1 MILFHHLIGGPFSE
15 IWPNMYITMQ
25 YHTVQAIIYQWLL
38 SGIHP
43 RNRMQEPY
51 FLKWSLLA
59 LHMGQHPNLL
69 RLQRR
74 RLSQFI
80 GNQFMG
86 NPINPHLLEKKRKFL
101 LKTTVQLP
109 QDYTRRF
116 GTPTWSPLY
125 RQGDQYGGRED
136 EEMRG
141 PGYSAVSVCPDTSF
155 HPAPIINPRN
165 VMYLHWNILL
175 SLAVELLCVHIW
187 CSNVFHLCE

>member
-1 MILFHHLIGGPFSE
+1 MLSSLLKSLISLKVHTRSKKVAKYVFQETNNYQRQGRYDTVSPFDWRALQWNMTKYVYNNAVPYRSSHHLPVTVE
-15 IWPNMYITMQ
+15 RNT
-25 YHTVQAIIYQWLL
+25 HTQSNARTL
-38 SGIHP
+38 H
-43 RNRMQEPY
+43 
-51 FLKWSLLA
+51 LKWSLLA

-125 RQGDQYGGRED
+125 
-136 EEMRG
+136 
-141 PGYSAVSVCPDTSF
+141 C
-155 HPAPIINPRN
+155 
-165 VMYLHWNILL
+165 
-175 SLAVELLCVHIW
+175 
-187 CSNVFHLCE
+187 

>member
-1 MILFHHLIGGPFSE
+1 
-15 IWPNMYITMQ
+15 MYITMQ
-25 YHTVQAIIYQWLL
+25 YDTVVCNNAVPYRSSHHLPVTVERNTHTQSNARTL
-38 SGIHP
+38 H
-43 RNRMQEPY
+43 
-51 FLKWSLLA
+51 LKWSFLA

-116 GTPTWSPLY
+116 GTPLWSPLY
-125 RQGDQYGGRED
+125 RQGDQYGGRE
-136 EEMRG
+136 
-141 PGYSAVSVCPDTSF
+141 
-155 HPAPIINPRN
+155 
-165 VMYLHWNILL
+165 VMI
-175 SLAVELLCVHIW
+175 
-187 CSNVFHLCE
+187 